1 MFATSN
7 VLDPESKLLKA
18 IEITTQTIE
27 EDYDFSHVN
36 EIKLNRIIINENSKS
51 YLTKEV
57 DSENKEGYFVVYK
70 RLIARLREMILDI
83 NKDFKYATSISS
95 TIVEGALHQH
105 FLKEHFPSIT
115 DCNEKVT
122 PTDFYKNLVFNAIKK

>member
-1 MFATSN
+1 
-7 VLDPESKLLKA
+7 
-18 IEITTQTIE
+18 
-27 EDYDFSHVN
+27 
-36 EIKLNRIIINENSKS
+36 
-51 YLTKEV
+51 
-57 DSENKEGYFVVYK
+57 
-70 RLIARLREMILDI
+70 MILDI